1 MKKMLLL
8 LAIAMLGIGG
18 CGQVDLSGFHDL
30 AGTMQS
36 VQPHPAPSSADAAD
50 AALRPPAGAGA
61 SPVLA
66 NHASSGTLPIE
77 IP

>member
-18 CGQVDLSGFHDL
+18 CGQVDLSGLHNL
-30 AGTMQS
+30 AGTVQS
-36 VQPHPAPSSADAAD
+36 VQPRPASSSTDATD
-50 AALRPPAGAGA
+50 AGKL
-61 SPVLA
+61 PVLA
-66 NHASSGTLPIE
+66 NRVLSGTPPNK